1 MAIGCAIAMVS
12 QSNPLYSAISLIGVF
27 ISLASIYVTLAAPF
41 IAAVQVI
48 VYAGAI
54 MVLVIF
60 VIMLLNVE
68 HSEPRRKRL
77 KFLVPMA
84 IGMAAILLAETAFI
98 LYSVQTTENQL
109 AGNISD
115 VGLTHSIGEGLFTRY
130 LLPFELTSVLLL
142 MAIVGAMS
150 LARRTTILSATARVV
165 PGAQVLAMDIANP
178 RRVVKICD
186 WSRLK
191 QLKRRPIYWAS
202 IFIQTAASR
211 SRNYGS
217 ATFLVSGALGRPVHD
232 WRGRRNHQAQR
243 DRDVHVHRVDAQ
255 RREPDVS
262 WRFRVSFRTLPDSF
276 LFSS

>member
-1 MAIGCAIAMVS
+1 MSTLLFIIFAGMAIGCAIAMVS

-27 ISLASIYVTLAAPF
+27 ISLASIYVTLSAPF

-84 IGMAAILLAETAFI
+84 LGMAAVLLAETAFI
-98 LYSVQTTENQL
+98 LSSVQTKDRQF
-109 AGNISD
+109 AGTLSN

-130 LLPFELTSVLLL
+130 LLPFEVTSILLL

-165 PGAQVLAMDIANP
+165 PGAQVLAMDIAQP
-178 RRVVKICD
+178 RGIED
-186 WSRLK
+186 L
-191 QLKRRPIYWAS
+191 
-202 IFIQTAASR
+202 
-211 SRNYGS
+211 
-217 ATFLVSGALGRPVHD
+217 RPVA
-232 WRGRRNHQAQR
+232 AQSS
-243 DRDVHVHRVDAQ
+243 DAAAQ
-255 RREPDVS
+255 LLGVESQSDES
-262 WRFRVSFRTLPDSF
+262 QSE
-276 LFSS
+276 